1 MISSER
7 WQDKKTA
14 DAFAASWNNLPEG
27 SVYTKDQF
35 EDWFAPLTRKDI
47 EGKRV
52 LELGCGSG
60 ALMVHMLSWK
70 PQFLRGVDLGESII
84 SARRDLGKIQQT
96 GWEVLQGDLTQYT
109 SDEKF
114 DVVYCIGVLQHVK
127 DSKAGLDA
135 VVRNTKPGGRFHC
148 WVYAREG
155 NGLIVYVV
163 DPIRRLTSRLPWWLT
178 KYGFAT
184 TLVAPYYLYAKLLA
198 ALPRWSF
205 LKKLPLYDYSLWIA
219 KREFAFF
226 RHVAFDQLVTPQTV
240 YFPRATIERWLA
252 SYTEVDQA
260 STYIIMRNGN
270 SWKFGGVR
278 RA

>member
-1 MISSER
+1 MIPSER

-35 EDWFAPLTRKDI
+35 EDWFAPLSQKDI

-70 PQFLRGVDLGESII
+70 PQFLMGVDLGESIT

-96 GWEVLQGDLTQYT
+96 GWEVLHGDLTQYT

-155 NGLIVYVV
+155 NGLIVYIV
-163 DPIRRLTSRLPWWLT
+163 DPIRKLTSRLPWWLT

-184 TLVAPYYLYAKLLA
+184 TLVAPYYVYAKLLA
-198 ALPRWSF
+198 ALPQWSF

-252 SYTEVDQA
+252 SYTDVDQS